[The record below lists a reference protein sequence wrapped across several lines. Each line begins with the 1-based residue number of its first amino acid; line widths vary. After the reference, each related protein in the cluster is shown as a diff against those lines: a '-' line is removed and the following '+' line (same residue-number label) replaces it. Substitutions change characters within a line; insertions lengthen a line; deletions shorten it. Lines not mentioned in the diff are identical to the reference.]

1 MKRIRSAAAAA
12 LGMMFA
18 WGCARGPVP
27 SVEPAFVAPEAGWV
41 ERTLRRMS
49 LEEKVGQLVV
59 CRVTGE
65 FRNRDSEYLA
75 EISELVARHGIGG
88 LILFGG
94 DVHGAARMMNGFQK
108 LAGIPLLMASDLE
121 RGAGNQISNAT
132 LFPPLMSLG
141 AAGSE
146 ELAYEMGRITALEG
160 RAMGLH
166 MTYAPVVDVNIDPDN
181 PIINTRAVGED
192 PGLVGRIAAAFIRG
206 AQDHGMIATAKHFPG
221 HGDTDQDSHSLL
233 PTIEAGL
240 DRLERVELEP
250 FRQAVEAG
258 VKAVMTAH
266 LFVPALDPTPG
277 LPATLSEPIMTGLLR
292 GRMGFRGLIVTD
304 AIEMAGV
311 MNTFSTEEASVR
323 ALLAGVDMLLLPP
336 EPAKVIAHLA
346 AAVREGRVP
355 MRRVDESV
363 RRILEAKASLGLH
376 RERLVD
382 LDELDRRIAPKPFLE
397 QAFKTFESSVTL
409 VKNEGGAVPLAAD
422 GRKVAILSLS
432 SDLGDYF
439 AGRTF
444 VAEMRKRFPSAE
456 AFYADGDTGQEALD
470 EAFAAASR
478 AQAVVVAL
486 FSRVSAGKGSVDL
499 EPRHAALINAFA
511 ALENGPAVTVVSFGS
526 PYFLRHFPEV
536 DAYLCL
542 YRNTPETQRI
552 APRALLGEMD
562 IGGRLPVS
570 LPGLFPMGHG
580 IELKRIGQ

>member
-1 MKRIRSAAAAA
+1 
-12 LGMMFA
+12 
-18 WGCARGPVP
+18 
-27 SVEPAFVAPEAGWV
+27 
-41 ERTLRRMS
+41 
-49 LEEKVGQLVV
+49 
-59 CRVTGE
+59 
-65 FRNRDSEYLA
+65 
-75 EISELVARHGIGG
+75 
-88 LILFGG
+88 
-94 DVHGAARMMNGFQK
+94 
-108 LAGIPLLMASDLE
+108 
-121 RGAGNQISNAT
+121 
-132 LFPPLMSLG
+132 MSLG

-206 AQDHGMIATAKHFPG
+206 VQDHGMIATAKHFPG

-277 LPATLSEPIMTGLLR
+277 LPATLSEPILTGLLR
-292 GRMGFRGLIVTD
+292 ERMGFRGLIVTD

-355 MRRVDESV
+355 MRRVDDSV

-422 GRKVAILSLS
+422 GPKGRYPVVEQRSGRLLRRE
-432 SDLGDYF
+432 DVRRGDEKEVPVGGGLLCRRRHG
-439 AGRTF
+439 AR
-444 VAEMRKRFPSAE
+444 S
-456 AFYADGDTGQEALD
+456 
-470 EAFAAASR
+470 
-478 AQAVVVAL
+478 
-486 FSRVSAGKGSVDL
+486 
-499 EPRHAALINAFA
+499 PRR
-511 ALENGPAVTVVSFGS
+511 G
-526 PYFLRHFPEV
+526 
-536 DAYLCL
+536 LC
-542 YRNTPETQRI
+542 
-552 APRALLGEMD
+552 
-562 IGGRLPVS
+562 GRLPRPSRGRGPFLQGQRRKGQRRSRAPARRPDQRPSRPWRTGRRSRSSRSAARISCAISRRSTPISVS
-570 LPGLFPMGHG
+570 TGTRRRPSGSRPGPSWERWISAAGCPSPCPAFSHG
-580 IELKRIGQ
+580 ARDRAQEDRAMRTGPGRTAAFSD

>member
-1 MKRIRSAAAAA
+1 MKCIRFAAA
-12 LGMMFA
+12 LGMMFV

-27 SVEPAFVAPEAGWV
+27 SGQPALVAPKAGWV
-41 ERTLRRMS
+41 ERTLRGMS
-49 LEEKVGQLVV
+49 LQDKVGQLVV

-75 EISELVARHGIGG
+75 EINELVSRHGIGG

-108 LAGIPLLMASDLE
+108 RAAIPLLMASDLE

-240 DRLERVELEP
+240 DRLERVELAP
-250 FRQAVEAG
+250 FRQAIEAG

-277 LPATLSEPIMTGLLR
+277 LPATLSEPILTGLLR
-292 GRMGFRGLIVTD
+292 ERMGFRGLIVTD

-311 MNTFSTEEASVR
+311 MNTFSTEEASLR

-336 EPAKVIAHLA
+336 EPARVIAYLVG
-346 AAVREGRVP
+346 AVREGKVP
-355 MRRVDESV
+355 MRRVDDSV

-382 LDELDRRIAPKPFLE
+382 LDELDRKIAPMPFLE

-422 GRKVAILSLS
+422 GRRVAVLSLS
-432 SDLGDYF
+432 SDLGDYY

-444 VAEMRKRFPSAE
+444 VAEMRKRFPSAA

-499 EPRHAALINAFA
+499 EPRHSTLINALA
-511 ALENGPAVTVVSFGS
+511 DLEKGPTVTVVSFGS
-526 PYFLRHFPEV
+526 PYFLRHIPDV
-536 DAYLCL
+536 DAYLCI

-562 IGGRLPVS
+562 IGGKLPVS

-580 IELKRIGQ
+580 IELKRIGP